1 MSRIVREF
9 ENMKEKNRM
18 IEGRRVLEKGGGGE
32 NRRAEFQAEAVRA
45 TESPRKQLKE
55 SVRKKIDHVSF
66 NL

>member
-18 IEGRRVLEKGGGGE
+18 IEGRRVLEKGGGE